1 MKKTCI
7 FIIGTNGVGKTT
19 LAKEFINEF
28 GGIKELSRNLTI
40 CNDGETCLAGFYNED
55 KKYGGVDG
63 LNSTK
68 VLEQIVDGALS
79 KYERIICE
87 GSFLNSFGINLTNA
101 IFRAEKQLVVFLYAP
116 ISVLNKRLSE
126 RSGNKI
132 SQSVINKQNGCLRSA
147 RKWAQIGVPVL
158 SFDTSKTGMSLIV
171 ESIKE
176 RLK

>member
-1 MKKTCI
+1 MKTCI
-7 FIIGTNGVGKTT
+7 YIIGTNGVGKTT
-19 LAKEFINEF
+19 LAKELIKKF
-28 GGIKELSRNLTI
+28 GGIKESSRKLTT
-40 CNDGETCLAGFYNED
+40 CNDNETCLAGFYDAD

-68 VLEQIVDGALS
+68 VLEEIVACALS

-101 IFRAEKQLVVFLYAP
+101 IFRAETQLVIFLYAP
-116 ISVLNKRLSE
+116 IPVLNNRLSE

-132 SQSVINKQNGCLRSA
+132 SKSVINKQNGCLRSA

-158 SFDTSKTGMSLIV
+158 SFDTSKTDMSLIV